1 MWLNLVKL
9 SGSAVLLCYN
19 SEVGERNTASFLPGN
34 AESWRKEWQRT
45 PVSLPGQCHG
55 QRSLVGYSTRSLK
68 ELCKTEQ
75 LSFTQHWKYRIWNE
89 KGSLLLQV
97 AGENKLSTNPL
108 FYHPGE
114 SRSVATILSI
124 SFGCSRESIV

>member
-1 MWLNLVKL
+1 MDKGVWWATVQGVTKSCARL
-9 SGSAVLLCYN
+9 SDYHSLSIGS
-19 SEVGERNTASFLPGN
+19 T
-34 AESWRKEWQRT
+34 EST
-45 PVSLPGQCHG
+45 N
-55 QRSLVGYSTRSLK
+55 
-68 ELCKTEQ
+68 
-75 LSFTQHWKYRIWNE
+75 IWNE

-97 AGENKLSTNPL
+97 AGENRLSTNPL